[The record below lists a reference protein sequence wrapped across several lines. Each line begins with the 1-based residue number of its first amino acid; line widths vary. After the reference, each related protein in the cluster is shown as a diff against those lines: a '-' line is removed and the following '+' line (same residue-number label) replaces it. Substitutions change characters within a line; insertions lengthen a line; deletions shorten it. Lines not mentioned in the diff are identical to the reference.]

1 MRFGSGIAVVV
12 VKAAP
17 IQPLV
22 WKLPYVAGVVLKRLK
37 RKKKRSKVSIGRN
50 LSEILLV

>member
-22 WKLPYVAGVVLKRLK
+22 WKLPYVAGVVLKRK
-37 RKKKRSKVSIGRN
+37 RNIRPEDTWFLILTSI
-50 LSEILLV
+50 L